1 MSPPFGGVRD
11 MTLDAIIAEEAVRTV
26 HARTLRA
33 VRRAEE
39 LEGVCTLLCQRDGDL
54 LAQSREL
61 IALGRRRVAAP
72 ITSPTK
78 T

>member
-1 MSPPFGGVRD
+1 
-11 MTLDAIIAEEAVRTV
+11 
-26 HARTLRA
+26 
-33 VRRAEE
+33 